1 MRKTLL
7 AWLIL
12 ICFAPLAAGA
22 PMDGDVVA
30 NSPAWLHG
38 RVFVT
43 AGSVHLYHHAFEN
56 GSLYGTVYEGALIDH
71 RRESSCDG
79 RPFETE
85 VVVANVTSDN
95 LAALMAFQVDSA
107 AMVVADFDLHEKV
120 PVMSGPPPE
129 VDSAPDGYLAPN
141 PYANRAPEA
150 QSLRQTNPDPDRHA
164 LALPTQPFL
173 VLPRRDFGSVER
185 AVLSLESG
193 NLSLTQFGETRT
205 FRTGTTMEQRTCSTP
220 VIGSS
225 SRSTAVTHVY
235 RLDLQLGVWTA
246 QQRGL
251 ETTQEFYAGHRPA
264 GDASRFG
271 TRQPPA
277 GYWYRGQG
285 ERMTDLY
292 AEFSLPATML
302 TGDKLEVDVEGMV
315 QLHKALGAYHEG
327 ENVTEVRD
335 QDLVLGGTLHL
346 VPERSD
352 EGGRRMATHIDGD
365 LLVVGFPVGGES
377 QDWGPY
383 LAGAAGGVAL
393 VGVAAYVWPFFKWHS
408 TRFLLFPLYARLK
421 KEDVL
426 ENPIRDDILQVVA
439 DQPGISA
446 SELGRRLECGWGTLV
461 YHLTVLER
469 LQLVSSTREGR
480 HKRFFVQGRINYSDK
495 GAVALLA
502 NPAARTILDAVRSR
516 PGIIQK
522 ELSDRLGLSPGTI
535 AWHIDRL
542 TGQGLVVRE
551 EDGRSV
557 RYYPSERL
565 LQLTRQL
572 AA

>member
-1 MRKTLL
+1 MLKTFPLWLVLL
-7 AWLIL
+7 A
-12 ICFAPLAAGA
+12 FVPLAAA
-22 PMDGDVVA
+22 SPMNGDVVA
-30 NSPAWLHG
+30 DSPAWLHG
-38 RVFVT
+38 RVFAT
-43 AGSVHLYHHAFEN
+43 AASVQLFHHASQN

-71 RRESSCDG
+71 RRETSCDG
-79 RPFETE
+79 RPFESE

-95 LAALMAFQVDSA
+95 LAALMAFQVDQAS
-107 AMVVADFDLHEKV
+107 MVIVDFDLHEGV
-120 PVMSGPPPE
+120 PAMTGPPPDA
-129 VDSAPDGYLAPN
+129 DSPPEAYLGPN
-141 PYANRAPEA
+141 PYTNRAPEA
-150 QSLRQTNPDPDRHA
+150 QNLRQTTSNPERHA
-164 LALPTQPFL
+164 PALPTHEFL
-173 VLPRRDFGSVER
+173 LLPLGDFGSVEPATLR
-185 AVLSLESG
+185 LESG

-205 FRTGTTMEQRTCSTP
+205 FRTGTTTEQRTCSTP
-220 VIGSS
+220 VIGSYQ
-225 SRSTAVTHVY
+225 RSTDVTHVY
-235 RLDLQLGVWTA
+235 RLDIQLGVWTA
-246 QQRGL
+246 QQHDL
-251 ETTQEFYAGHRPA
+251 ETTREFYAGERPP

-271 TRQPPA
+271 SRQPPA

-285 ERMTDLY
+285 ETLSQLY
-292 AEFSLPATML
+292 REFSLPATML
-302 TGDKLEVDVEGMV
+302 SGDGLQAEVEGMARF
-315 QLHKALGAYHEG
+315 HNALGAYSEG
-327 ENVTEVRD
+327 DNLTEIRD
-335 QDLVLGGTLHL
+335 QDLIIGGRLL
-346 VPERSD
+346 IAPERSD
-352 EGGRRMATHIDGD
+352 EGGRRMASHIEGE
-365 LLVVGFPVGGES
+365 LLVVGFPVGGKS

-383 LAGAAGGVAL
+383 LAGAAGGIVLGGVVAY
-393 VGVAAYVWPFFKWHS
+393 AWPFFKWQS
-408 TRFLLFPLYARLK
+408 TRLLLFPLYARLR

-426 ENPIRDDILQVVA
+426 ENPIRDDILQVVG

-502 NPAARTILDAVRSR
+502 NPAARIILDAVRSS

-542 TGQGLVVRE
+542 TSQGLVVRE